1 MARISIQY
9 LLLCILMFG
18 LSFQSAAQ
26 SQSRVS
32 KNKKTLTQVLQ
43 IISKREKVHINFN
56 PELTNRLY
64 INDVSADK
72 NAIKLLNQLL
82 VNYDLEIKKAA
93 SDYLYVRPLQKYIL
107 NGLLKDK
114 ESKSPLSNF
123 TVSVDG
129 KSFIRTDIDGI
140 FSFSL
145 SRGNHIVAVKETN
158 YYPQTVNIL
167 MNSARNVI
175 IELKKKE
182 KNEKKMV
189 AQTIHNTIHKE
200 SKTNNPSTN
209 KSLSDSLLAQNR
221 SMSDTL
227 SDSNRRN
234 LIPMLSLPTN
244 ANNYALKTNLILWGL
259 ASPNL
264 VIEKKI
270 NKNVSI
276 ELSLGIK
283 PGDSEHDGKSVSY
296 LLQPEIRYWFSRSF
310 NGGYLGYHLYYSHFG
325 AENMI
330 FPFQR
335 KGLSN
340 SEWYAGYLYGM
351 GIAGGYQWVLN
362 KHWHIE
368 ATAGI
373 GYVHLA
379 YDKITWNNSWN
390 NNKSL
395 DYNYF
400 GLTKAAINLVYVF

>member
-1 MARISIQY
+1 MARINIQY
-9 LLLCILMFG
+9 LLLCVLMFCI
-18 LSFQSAAQ
+18 SFQSVAQ
-26 SQSRVS
+26 NQSRVS
-32 KNKKTLTQVLQ
+32 KSKKTLTEVLQ
-43 IISKREKVHINFN
+43 MISKRKKVHINFN

-64 INDVSADK
+64 IRDVSADK
-72 NAIKLLNQLL
+72 NAIELLNQLL

-93 SDYLYVRPLQKYIL
+93 SDYLYVRPLQKYLL
-107 NGLLKDK
+107 NGRLRDK
-114 ESKSPLSNF
+114 ESKSPLYNF
-123 TVSVDG
+123 TVSFDG
-129 KSFIRTDIDGI
+129 KAIARTDIDGN

-145 SRGNHIVAVKETN
+145 SKGNHIVAVKEKT

-167 MNSARNVI
+167 MNSAKNVV

-182 KNEKKMV
+182 KKEKKIV
-189 AQTIHNTIHKE
+189 LQAIHKN
-200 SKTNNPSTN
+200 SNINNPSMN
-209 KSLSDSLLAQNR
+209 KSLSDSLVVQHR
-221 SMSDTL
+221 SIIDTL
-227 SDSNRRN
+227 SNSSNKN

-259 ASPNL
+259 ATPNL
-264 VIEKKI
+264 AIEKKV
-270 NKNVSI
+270 NKNVTV
-276 ELSLGIK
+276 ELLIGVK

-296 LLQPEIRYWFSRSF
+296 LIQPEIRYWFSRSF

-351 GIAGGYQWVLN
+351 GVACGYQWALN
-362 KHWHIE
+362 KHLHLE
-368 ATAGI
+368 ATAGV

>member
-1 MARISIQY
+1 
-9 LLLCILMFG
+9 
-18 LSFQSAAQ
+18 
-26 SQSRVS
+26 
-32 KNKKTLTQVLQ
+32 
-43 IISKREKVHINFN
+43 
-56 PELTNRLY
+56 ELTNRLY
-64 INDVSADK
+64 ISDVSADK
-72 NAIKLLNQLL
+72 NAIELLNQLL

-93 SDYLYVRPLQKYIL
+93 SDYLYVRPLQKYLL
-107 NGLLKDK
+107 NGRLRDK
-114 ESKSPLSNF
+114 ESKSPLYNF
-123 TVSVDG
+123 TVYFDG
-129 KSFIRTDIDGI
+129 KAFTRTDIDGN

-145 SRGNHIVAVKETN
+145 SKGNHIVAVKEKT

-167 MNSARNVI
+167 MNSARSVI

-182 KNEKKMV
+182 KKEKKV
-189 AQTIHNTIHKE
+189 VVQAIHKN
-200 SKTNNPSTN
+200 SNINNPSIN
-209 KSLSDSLLAQNR
+209 KSLSDSLLAKQCPII
-221 SMSDTL
+221 DVL
-227 SDSNRRN
+227 PDSSRIN
-234 LIPMLSLPTN
+234 LMPMLSLPTY

-259 ASPNL
+259 ATPNL
-264 VIEKKI
+264 AIEKKV
-270 NKNVSI
+270 NKNVTV
-276 ELSLGIK
+276 ELLIGVK

-296 LLQPEIRYWFSRSF
+296 LIQPEIRYWFSRSF

-351 GIAGGYQWVLN
+351 GVACGYQWALN
-362 KHWHIE
+362 KHLHLE
-368 ATAGI
+368 ATAGV

-400 GLTKAAINLVYVF
+400 GLTKAAINLVYIF

>member
-1 MARISIQY
+1 
-9 LLLCILMFG
+9 
-18 LSFQSAAQ
+18 
-26 SQSRVS
+26 
-32 KNKKTLTQVLQ
+32 
-43 IISKREKVHINFN
+43 
-56 PELTNRLY
+56 ELTNRLY
-64 INDVSADK
+64 ISDVSADK
-72 NAIKLLNQLL
+72 NAIELLNQLL

-107 NGLLKDK
+107 SGRLKDK
-114 ESKSPLSNF
+114 ESRSPLYNF

-129 KSFIRTDIDGI
+129 KAFTRTDIDGN

-145 SRGNHIVAVKETN
+145 CKGNHIVAVKEKT
-158 YYPQTVNIL
+158 YYPMTVNIL
-167 MNSARNVI
+167 MNSTRNVI
-175 IELKKKE
+175 IELKQKKKKE
-182 KNEKKMV
+182 KKV
-189 AQTIHNTIHKE
+189 VLQAIHKN
-200 SKTNNPSTN
+200 SNINSPSIN
-209 KSLSDSLLAQNR
+209 KSLSDSLLVQR
-221 SMSDTL
+221 RPILDTL
-227 SDSNRRN
+227 PDFYGKN
-234 LIPMLSLPTN
+234 LMPMLSLPTN

-264 VIEKKI
+264 AIEKRV

-276 ELSLGIK
+276 ELSIGVK
-283 PGDSEHDGKSVSY
+283 TGDSEHDGKSVSY
-296 LLQPEIRYWFSRSF
+296 LIQPEIRYWFSRSF

-368 ATAGI
+368 ATAGV

-390 NNKSL
+390 SKKRL

>member
-1 MARISIQY
+1 MARISVQY
-9 LLLCILMFG
+9 LLLCLLIFG

-26 SQSRVS
+26 SQSRVA
-32 KNKKTLTQVLQ
+32 KNKKTLTEVLQ
-43 IISKREKVHINFN
+43 MISKRKKVHINFN

-64 INDVSADK
+64 ISDVSADK
-72 NAIKLLNQLL
+72 NAIELLNQLL

-93 SDYLYVRPLQKYIL
+93 SDYLYVRPLQKYSL
-107 NGLLKDK
+107 NGRIKDK
-114 ESKSPLSNF
+114 ESKSPLYNF
-123 TVSVDG
+123 TVSIDG
-129 KSFIRTDIDGI
+129 KAFTHTDIDGN

-145 SRGNHIVAVKETN
+145 SKGNHIVAVKEKT

-167 MNSARNVI
+167 MNSARSII

-182 KNEKKMV
+182 KKEKKMV
-189 AQTIHNTIHKE
+189 LQTVHKNSNINDP
-200 SKTNNPSTN
+200 SKN
-209 KSLSDSLLAQNR
+209 KSLSDSLLAKQR
-221 SMSDTL
+221 LILDTL
-227 SDSNRRN
+227 PDSSKRN
-234 LIPMLSLPTN
+234 LMPMLSLPIN

-264 VIEKKI
+264 AIEKKI

-296 LLQPEIRYWFSRSF
+296 LIQPEIRYWFSRSF

-351 GIAGGYQWVLN
+351 GITCGYQWALN
-362 KHWHIE
+362 KHLHIE
-368 ATAGI
+368 AAAGV
-373 GYVHLA
+373 GYVHLI

-400 GLTKAAINLVYVF
+400 GFTKAAINLVYAF

>member
-1 MARISIQY
+1 MARINIY
-9 LLLCILMFG
+9 NLLLCVLMFG
-18 LSFQSAAQ
+18 ISFQSEAQ
-26 SQSRVS
+26 NQNRVS
-32 KNKKTLTQVLQ
+32 KSKKTLTEVLQ
-43 IISKREKVHINFN
+43 MISKRKKVHINFN

-64 INDVSADK
+64 ISDVSADK
-72 NAIKLLNQLL
+72 NAIELLNQLL

-107 NGLLKDK
+107 NGRLKDK
-114 ESKSPLSNF
+114 ESKSPLYNF

-129 KSFIRTDIDGI
+129 KAFTRTDIDGN

-145 SRGNHIVAVKETN
+145 CKGNHIVAVKEKN

-167 MNSARNVI
+167 MNSARSVI

-182 KNEKKMV
+182 KKEKQIMLQ
-189 AQTIHNTIHKE
+189 AIHKN
-200 SKTNNPSTN
+200 SNINNPSIN
-209 KSLSDSLLAQNR
+209 KSLSDSLLAQHR
-221 SMSDTL
+221 PILDT
-227 SDSNRRN
+227 SPNSSRRN
-234 LIPMLSLPTN
+234 LMPMLSLPTY
-244 ANNYALKTNLILWGL
+244 ANNYELKTNLILWGL
-259 ASPNL
+259 ATPNL
-264 VIEKKI
+264 AIEKKI

-276 ELSLGIK
+276 ELSIGIK

-296 LLQPEIRYWFSRSF
+296 LIQPEIRYWFSRSF

-340 SEWYAGYLYGM
+340 SDWYAGYLYGM
-351 GIAGGYQWVLN
+351 GIACGYQWALN
-362 KHWHIE
+362 KHLHIE
-368 ATAGI
+368 ATAGV
-373 GYVHLA
+373 GYVHLT

-400 GLTKAAINLVYVF
+400 GLTKAAINLVYAF

>member
-1 MARISIQY
+1 
-9 LLLCILMFG
+9 MFG
-18 LSFQSAAQ
+18 ISFQSAAQ
-26 SQSRVS
+26 SHSRVS
-32 KNKKTLTQVLQ
+32 KSKKTLTEVLQ
-43 IISKREKVHINFN
+43 MISEKKKVHINYN
-56 PELTNRLY
+56 PKVTNRLY
-64 INDVSADK
+64 ISDVSADK
-72 NAIKLLNQLL
+72 NAVESLNQLL

-107 NGLLKDK
+107 SGLLKDK
-114 ESKSPLSNF
+114 ELRSPLYNF

-129 KSFIRTDIDGI
+129 KAFTRTDIDGN

-145 SRGNHIVAVKETN
+145 SKGNHIVAVKEKT

-167 MNSARNVI
+167 MTSARNII

-182 KNEKKMV
+182 KKEKKEKKIV
-189 AQTIHNTIHKE
+189 LQAIHK
-200 SKTNNPSTN
+200 SSNMNNPSIS
-209 KSLSDSLLAQNR
+209 KFLSDILLTQHR
-221 SMSDTL
+221 PILDTL
-227 SDSNRRN
+227 PAPHRIN
-234 LIPMLSLPTN
+234 LIPIPSLPTY

-259 ASPNL
+259 ATPNL
-264 VIEKKI
+264 AIEKRI
-270 NKNVSI
+270 NKNVTA
-276 ELSLGIK
+276 ELSIGVK

-296 LLQPEIRYWFSRSF
+296 LIQPEIRYWFSRSF
-310 NGGYLGYHLYYSHFG
+310 NGGYLGYHFYYSHFG

-351 GIAGGYQWVLN
+351 GIACGYQWALN

-368 ATAGI
+368 ATAGV

-379 YDKITWNNSWN
+379 YKITWNNSWN
-390 NNKSL
+390 SKKRL